1 MFKAGGRS
9 IEGFVPI
16 LYQFCTNREKIY
28 KDLRGEA
35 DCTGIM
41 KHLKYRDLEG
51 VTGFPKATFLQSRR
65 LRAWTSKD
73 KEIQGFR
80 AF

>member
-1 MFKAGGRS
+1 MLKAGGRS
-9 IEGFVPI
+9 IEDFVSI

-35 DCTGIM
+35 DCTGMM

-51 VTGFPKATFLQSRR
+51 ITGFPKWTFLQSRP
-65 LRAWTSKD
+65 
-73 KEIQGFR
+73 
-80 AF
+80 